1 MGNVTLPT
9 PIFVA
14 GGALCLLAGYFVG
27 SIAGPDT
34 PERTTGTVSSF
45 EESSSRLCLTGE
57 TIAQQEGVDEN
68 GELCGTWR
76 RTNRSADP
84 VEGDSFRFVSV
95 QFDGETEDDRGE
107 TLIYGDVVE

>member
-34 PERTTGTVSSF
+34 PERTTGTVASF
-45 EESSSRLCLTGE
+45 DQASNALCLTGE
-57 TIAQQEGVDEN
+57 TIAEQEGVDEN

-76 RTNRSADP
+76 RTNRSAAP
-84 VEGDSFRFVSV
+84 AEGDTFRFVSV
-95 QFDGETEDDRGE
+95 RLDGETEDEPGD
-107 TLIYGDVVE
+107 TLIYGDVVD